1 VTAADIQ
8 RVAKSTFTLENKT
21 VAAIEPIE

>member
-8 RVAKSTFTLENKT
+8 RVAKKYFDPTNRS
-21 VAAIEPIE
+21 VAVYRRQ